1 MSVKKTYLAWVDIGK
16 VDLKIRLYKSKFIPG
31 SSNENGVIQQMYM

>member
-1 MSVKKTYLAWVDIGK
+1 MSFKKTYLTWVDIGK
-16 VDLKIRLYKSKFIPG
+16 VDLEISLYKLKFIPG